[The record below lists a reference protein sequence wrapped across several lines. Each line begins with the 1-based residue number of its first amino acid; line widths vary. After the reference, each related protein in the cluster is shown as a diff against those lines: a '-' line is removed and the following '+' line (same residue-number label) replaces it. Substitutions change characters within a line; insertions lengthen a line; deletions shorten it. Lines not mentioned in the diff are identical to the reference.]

1 MDGSANRNIEH
12 LITAIVD
19 PDAAVEGAYG
29 LFRVTRKDGS
39 TVEGL
44 LVSRNE
50 SSTNVAVMGGAE
62 VNIPKS
68 EIASQNFLGGRS
80 FMPSIFGTY
89 NEQSMADLVTYI
101 KTLK

>member
-1 MDGSANRNIEH
+1 
-12 LITAIVD
+12 
-19 PDAAVEGAYG
+19 
-29 LFRVTRKDGS
+29 
-39 TVEGL
+39 
-44 LVSRNE
+44 
-50 SSTNVAVMGGAE
+50 MGGAE

-89 NEQSMADLVTYI
+89 DEQSMVDLVTYI